1 MRDLVQEEFRVLMLN
16 TQHAVVRELVVTRG
30 TLDTSLVH
38 PREVF
43 RAAVAEA
50 ASAVIL
56 VHNHPSGDP
65 SPSHED
71 RDVTRQLVEAGRIIG
86 IPVMDHLIIGDARY
100 VSFVEAGLLIL
111 EK

>member
-1 MRDLVQEEFRVLMLN
+1 
-16 TQHAVVRELVVTRG
+16 VTRG

-50 ASAVIL
+50 SSAVIL

-65 SPSHED
+65 TPSSED
-71 RDVTRQLVEAGRIIG
+71 RDVTRQLADAGRIIG
-86 IPVMDHLIIGDARY
+86 IPVVDHLIVGDARY
-100 VSFVEAGLLIL
+100 VSFVEAGLLSL